1 MQPFIP
7 SEADMI
13 KDGPQ
18 PALQPMG
25 DGTRA
30 RSASME
36 TRPGNFPGF
45 DGEDAELAAAL
56 ALSLMN
62 SEPAS
67 QPAGMLC
74 LNISLFGDCS
84 AYLIDFNLKLCRPR
98 RTWQVIPRR
107 QMKSNGRS
115 TRKRIYAGSQLKA
128 QLKLPTVKS
137 TRRAKKLLHPKR
149 LRLTYKQPSMLHKS
163 IPSSLRAIS
172 MRLQRRKTIL
182 FCIQRFYTRR
192 RDRRSALNCQAW
204 TNSLRPLRCVLLL
217 ALDFITNA
225 VNQIQTT
232 DGYHGQL
239 Y

>member
-84 AYLIDFNLKLCRPR
+84 AYLIDFKLKLCRPR

-107 QMKSNGRS
+107 QMKSNAEAHLRRESAES
-115 TRKRIYAGSQLKA
+115 TVETANSQIDTAREEASASQAPTADIQAAQHAAQEHPVQPQSDIDASAASQDDPILHPTILYPTSGSA
-128 QLKLPTVKS
+128 FSAKLPGLDQFSQATEV
-137 TRRAKKLLHPKR
+137 R
-149 LRLTYKQPSMLHKS
+149 LASC
-163 IPSSLRAIS
+163 A
-172 MRLQRRKTIL
+172 
-182 FCIQRFYTRR
+182 
-192 RDRRSALNCQAW
+192 
-204 TNSLRPLRCVLLL
+204 
-217 ALDFITNA
+217 
-225 VNQIQTT
+225 
-232 DGYHGQL
+232 
-239 Y
+239 